1 MWCKCIRRHRRPQI
15 SILVPFKDNG
25 DGRAVAWNWLRHFWF
40 NNLSSAEIVVGHAPG
55 IPFNKAVAVNDAARR
70 ARGRIFAI
78 LDADALLNPEVIQ
91 HCADQI
97 DHALKHHKRL
107 WFMPYDKLYRISR
120 EVTDIIVKCD
130 PAAPYEI
137 PSPPPHWWLE
147 TVYDPSGG
155 RSENYGHQ
163 YGAMAMVM
171 PRQAFYEVEGMDP
184 GFKWGWGSEDA
195 SFLKALD
202 TLYSQHEVVHA
213 DVLHL
218 WHARPGVNWE
228 TRKWVGQDW
237 TPANSRLAQKYQAA
251 TGHPEWM
258 RALVNEHAEPRPW
271 WRR

>member
-1 MWCKCIRRHRRPQI
+1 MVCKCRRRPQI

-25 DGRAVAWNWLRHFWF
+25 DGRAAAWNWLHHFWADH
-40 NNLSSAEIVVGHAPG
+40 LPSAEIVVGRAPKV
-55 IPFNKAVAVNDAARR
+55 PFNKAVAVNDAAKH

-78 LDADALLNPEVIQ
+78 LDADALLNPAVVQ
-91 HCADQI
+91 RCADNI
-97 DHALKHHKRL
+97 DAALRKRKRL
-107 WFMPYDKLYRISR
+107 WYMPYDKLYRLSQTR
-120 EVTDIIVKCD
+120 TDLIIKSD
-130 PAAPYEI
+130 PCLPYEV
-137 PSPPPHWWLE
+137 PSPPPKSWLE
-147 TVYDPSGG
+147 TAYDPSGG

-163 YGAMAMVM
+163 YGAMSMIM
-171 PRQAFYEVEGMDP
+171 PREAFYEVEGMDP
-184 GFKWGWGSEDA
+184 GFRWGWGSEDA

-202 TLYSQHEVVHA
+202 TLYSQHEVARA

-218 WHARPGVNWE
+218 WHARPGANWE

-258 RALVNEHAEPRPW
+258 RALVKEHAEPRSR